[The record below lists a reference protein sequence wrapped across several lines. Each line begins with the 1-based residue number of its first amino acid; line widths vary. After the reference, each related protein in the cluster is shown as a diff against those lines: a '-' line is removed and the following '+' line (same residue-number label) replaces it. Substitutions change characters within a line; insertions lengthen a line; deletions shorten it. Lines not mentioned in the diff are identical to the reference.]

1 MFIWWRGTCTWLSIS
16 TVGCSIKVQE
26 QELCFLRKLI
36 LQCVQQNEVVHL
48 AVVCR
53 ESSILASSLKSEKRK
68 RPDFFKLVSSSRCL
82 IPGTLEKPLGCQVK
96 CIHKLKEV
104 QLPSFFLDDWEP
116 TQTPE
121 RLTPPGWISVFG
133 RLFLWLA
140 ENWTFLQLWKKGHW
154 TNCNPSWIILTTL
167 CIIYCRQQRT
177 HWFSCTAKRTDSFLC
192 VSLWYKHRSQN

>member
-1 MFIWWRGTCTWLSIS
+1 M
-16 TVGCSIKVQE
+16 QE
-26 QELCFLRKLI
+26 QEQGLCFLRKLI

-68 RPDFFKLVSSSRCL
+68 RPEDFFKLVSSSRCL

-116 TQTPE
+116 TQTSE

-154 TNCNPSWIILTTL
+154 TNCNPSWIILHYLLQAAEDTL
-167 CIIYCRQQRT
+167 IQLYC
-177 HWFSCTAKRTDSFLC
+177 
-192 VSLWYKHRSQN
+192 